1 MKNYKLLFTILV
13 LIYSINSFA
22 QGTAKV
28 ELTKNG
34 YEPIVFNIENQNQS
48 DIYNLTKKWIIKNY
62 KNPKEVVTADVEN
75 ENINISGYA
84 DNIVKWGV
92 SGGGFGLKYIL
103 QIEFKDNRYRVTV
116 LPEIDSPALSY
127 SSFFKKDGEKRNG
140 YKGGPESI
148 DNYINPLLENLNNF
162 IKNKGA
168 GEDSKW

>member
-1 MKNYKLLFTILV
+1 MKNYKLLFTLII

-22 QGTAKV
+22 QEIKTV
-28 ELTKNG
+28 ELTRNG
-34 YEPIVFNIENQNQS
+34 YEPIVFKIENQNQL

-62 KNPKEVVTADVEN
+62 KNPKDVVTADIEN

-84 DNIVKWGV
+84 ENIVKWGL

-103 QIEFKDNRYRVTV
+103 QIEFKDNRYRVTI

-127 SSFFKKDGEKRNG
+127 TNFFKKDGEKRRG

-148 DNYINPLLENLNNF
+148 DNYINSILENLNNY
-162 IKNKGA
+162 IKNKGKA
-168 GEDSKW
+168 DDSKW